1 MRNNI
6 QFKKMKKMKN
16 CPMNNKI
23 CKMNSIMK
31 SRSQNKRFSFKMKV
45 KKLLKIIEIYNKKK
59 KDKYKA
65 YSSNYNKKRQ
75 KYLVA
80 KKI

>member
-1 MRNNI
+1 
-6 QFKKMKKMKN
+6 
-16 CPMNNKI
+16 
-23 CKMNSIMK
+23 
-31 SRSQNKRFSFKMKV
+31 MKV
-45 KKLLKIIEIYNKKK
+45 KKLLKIIKIYNKKK